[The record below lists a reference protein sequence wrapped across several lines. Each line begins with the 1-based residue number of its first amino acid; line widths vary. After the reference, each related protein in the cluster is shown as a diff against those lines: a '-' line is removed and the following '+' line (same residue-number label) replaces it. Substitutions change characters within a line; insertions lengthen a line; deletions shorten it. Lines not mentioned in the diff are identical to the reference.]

1 MQFKGTKF
9 NQSNNVSGGE
19 DLFKWIKKI
28 AVLKESSI
36 IMEKYLIRRRLF
48 FWKDMISDVMISI
61 RKLKV
66 ICL

>member
-1 MQFKGTKF
+1 MQFKGTKL

-19 DLFKWIKKI
+19 DLFKWIKKLSI
-28 AVLKESSI
+28 LKESSI
-36 IMEKYLIRRRLF
+36 IMEEYLSRRRLF

>member
-1 MQFKGTKF
+1 MQFKGTKLK
-9 NQSNNVSGGE
+9 QSNNVSGGE
-19 DLFKWIKKI
+19 DLFKWIKKL

-36 IMEKYLIRRRLF
+36 IMEEYLTRRRLF
-48 FWKDMISDVMISI
+48 FWKELISDVMISI

>member
-9 NQSNNVSGGE
+9 NQSNNVSGRE
-19 DLFKWIKKI
+19 DLFKWIKKL

>member
-1 MQFKGTKF
+1 MQFNGAKL

-19 DLFKWIKKI
+19 DVFKWIKKL
-28 AVLKESSI
+28 AVLKESGI
-36 IMEKYLIRRRLF
+36 IMEEYLTRRRLF
-48 FWKDMISDVMISI
+48 FWKDMLSDVMISI

>member
-19 DLFKWIKKI
+19 DLFKWIKKLV
-28 AVLKESSI
+28 VLKESSI
-36 IMEKYLIRRRLF
+36 IMEEYLTRRRLF

>member
-36 IMEKYLIRRRLF
+36 IMEEYLTRRRLF

-66 ICL
+66 IRL

>member
-1 MQFKGTKF
+1 MQLKGTKLK
-9 NQSNNVSGGE
+9 QSNNVSGGE
-19 DLFKWIKKI
+19 DLFKWVKKL

-36 IMEKYLIRRRLF
+36 IMEEYLTRRRLF

-66 ICL
+66 IYL

>member
-9 NQSNNVSGGE
+9 NQSNNVSGRE
-19 DLFKWIKKI
+19 DLFKWIKKL

-61 RKLKV
+61 KKLKV

>member
-1 MQFKGTKF
+1 MQFKGTKLK
-9 NQSNNVSGGE
+9 QSNNVSGGE
-19 DLFKWIKKI
+19 DLFKWIKKF

-36 IMEKYLIRRRLF
+36 IMEEYLTRRRLF

>member
-19 DLFKWIKKI
+19 DFFKWIKKL

-36 IMEKYLIRRRLF
+36 IMEEYLTRRRLF

>member
-19 DLFKWIKKI
+19 DLFKWIKKL